1 MMERRIRCLGL
12 LALAGILALSGCVVA
27 AGGAVLGGAVV
38 ATDRRSVGMQIE
50 DAQIEHRISSALDE
64 HFSRESVRIDVTSFD
79 QKVLLAG
86 QVPHEPDRGTA
97 EAIATGS
104 QDVRQVINEIT
115 IGTMAGL
122 ASRTDDSAL
131 VGKVRAAMLAIQDLP
146 AGAVKVSCT
155 DGSIYL
161 FGRVNVREADVSKRA
176 ASRVNGVKRV
186 VALFDVSTDPVP
198 ASARAGDTAA
208 VPAPAAK

>member
-1 MMERRIRCLGL
+1 MGRTILCIGL
-12 LALAGILALSGCVVA
+12 CVLAGVLALSGCVVA

-50 DAQIEHRISSALDE
+50 DAQIEHRISSALDTQ
-64 HFSRESVRIDVTSFD
+64 FSRESVRIDVTSFD

-86 QVPHEPDRGTA
+86 QVPHEPDRVTA
-97 EAIATGS
+97 QAIATGS

-131 VGKVRAAMLAIQDLP
+131 VGKVRAAMLSIQDLP

-161 FGRVNVREADVSKRA
+161 FGRVNAHEAEVSKRA

-186 VALFDVSTDPVP
+186 IALFDVSDPVA
-198 ASARAGDTAA
+198 ASARAGDSA
-208 VPAPAAK
+208 PAPAPVAK

>member
-1 MMERRIRCLGL
+1 MGRLIRWAFLP
-12 LALAGILALSGCVVA
+12 ALACVPALSGCVVA

-50 DAQIEHRISSALDE
+50 DAQIEHRINSALDD
-64 HFSRESVRIDVTSFD
+64 HFTRESVRIDITSFD
-79 QKVLLAG
+79 QKVLIAG
-86 QVPHEPDRGTA
+86 QVPHDQDRTDA
-97 EAIATGS
+97 AAIAAGS
-104 QDVRQVINEIT
+104 QDVRQVVNEIT

-131 VGKVRAAMLAIQDLP
+131 VGKVRAALLSISDLS

-161 FGRVNVREADVSKRA
+161 FGRVNDHEADVSKRA

-186 VALFDVSTDPVP
+186 VALFDISAEPVP
-198 ASARAGDTAA
+198 TSARAVDAA
-208 VPAPAAK
+208 PAPAAAK